1 MGIEWIVGWRGD
13 AFLGEV
19 LGWDYLG
26 VIFGA
31 GHVFAD
37 KGGYLE
43 NAVLSAD
50 VSETDLDQGQH
61 FSL

>member
-1 MGIEWIVGWRGD
+1 M
-13 AFLGEV
+13 F
-19 LGWDYLG
+19 GWDYLG
-26 VIFGA
+26 VVFGA
-31 GHVFAD
+31 GHVFAN

-50 VSETDLDQGQH
+50 VPETDFDQSQH